1 MARADGVV
9 CLAAAALAACAAPA
23 YSPCPL
29 DLGHALPADA
39 FARCRDVLLRRYDA
53 LTESDPQSF
62 RLQTDWAPSQD
73 PPGERRASVYLDP
86 VVDDSLAVVVELRY
100 LRLPSWFGL
109 PGWTSPRGDAAAER
123 ELVEELRAA
132 LADPDP
138 VGFTN

>member
-53 LTESDPQSF
+53 LT
-62 RLQTDWAPSQD
+62 
-73 PPGERRASVYLDP
+73 
-86 VVDDSLAVVVELRY
+86 
-100 LRLPSWFGL
+100 
-109 PGWTSPRGDAAAER
+109 
-123 ELVEELRAA
+123 AA
-132 LADPDP
+132 LGGGRSIPA
-138 VGFTN
+138 VGGVIRPGLVLKLSEGRR

>member
-1 MARADGVV
+1 MARGEGVAW
-9 CLAAAALAACAAPA
+9 LAAVVLAACVSPA

-53 LTESDPQSF
+53 LTESDAENF
-62 RLQTDWAPSQD
+62 RLQTAWSPSQD
-73 PPGERRASVYLDP
+73 PPGERRATVYLDT
-86 VVDDSLAVVVELRY
+86 VVADSLSVVVELRY
-100 LRLPSWFGL
+100 VRLPWFGL

-123 ELVEELRAA
+123 ELVEELRSA